1 MTVQEEFDY
10 SKTVN
15 LPKTEFPQRGNLP
28 QREPLRVKK
37 WQDMHLTGKLRERR
51 DRPDYVFHDGPPYA
65 NGDIHIG
72 HALNKSLKDMI
83 VRYKTMAGFRVHY
96 VHGSDC
102 HGLPIEQKVVEEL
115 RKQGTYDSKSPLEI
129 RELCAESARY
139 WMARQRE
146 QFERL
151 GIGGEWEKQ
160 YVTMDPRYETAIL
173 GALRSLVEKGY
184 VYKGLKVVHWDPVF
198 ETALA
203 EAEIVYNDD
212 HVSSSIYVKFPLLGD
227 PPVESLKGGKASV
240 VIWTTTPWTL
250 PANLAVCLHPS
261 FEYVAWR
268 SGGETYVVAKGLLE
282 SFKKE
287 TGLTEGEV
295 VEEFSGAALEN
306 QRCQHPLLPKESL
319 LILGDHVTLEQ
330 GTGCVHTA
338 PGHGVE
344 DFEIGKRYGLEVFNP
359 VDERGRF
366 TAQYPGMEGVSVFD
380 ANKKIVEKMRADG
393 TLLADGP
400 YKHSYPYSWRSRKPV
415 IMRATEQ
422 WFMAVDK
429 DGLREKALAECENV
443 EWIPK
448 WGYERITNMLRGRPD
463 WCLSRQRS
471 WGVPIPS
478 IVDKRTRQGLLPLE
492 LIDKFIGFVS
502 EEGTDCWY
510 RRPLEDFLP
519 ESMKAEAEHYEKE
532 FNTFDVWFDSGS
544 SHLAV
549 LNDGFDLKW
558 PADLYL
564 EGADQ
569 HRGWFQHSLWVA
581 VGVKGSSPFRAV
593 LTHGFVLDEQK
604 RPMSKSLG
612 NVISPL
618 KVVEQ
623 NGADVLRMWVSS
635 EDYRGDVSISPNA
648 LKQIANAY
656 RRIRNTLRFV
666 LGNLADFDPVR
677 HAVPFEQLGEDD
689 RWVLSRLN
697 DLVRKVHNA
706 YERFEFH
713 RVYHLVNGFCITE
726 LGSLYLDMVKDR
738 LYCSAADDAVRRST
752 QTALHHIGSA
762 LPRLLAPIVPFTA
775 DEAWEHLPGNGP
787 VSCVHLEDFPQPHK
801 EWENAELAEKWER
814 LLTLRAEVTRQIEPL
829 RAKENK
835 VIGNSLDARIVLR
848 ATDPETLA
856 FLRREGQWL
865 ADFFIVSQVAVEE
878 NEPGAVPEELRTN
891 GLFVSVEA
899 DKARGRRCP
908 RCWHW
913 FEGNEADAG
922 HPELCPR
929 CADVLRRT
937 G

>member
-1 MTVQEEFDY
+1 MTLKEEFDY

-15 LPKTEFPQRGNLP
+15 LPRTEFPQRGNLP
-28 QREPLRVKK
+28 EREPIRTKK
-37 WQDMHLTGKLRERR
+37 WEDMRLAEVLRERR
-51 DRPDYVFHDGPPYA
+51 DRPEYTFHDGPPYA

-83 VRYKTMAGFRVHY
+83 VRYKTMTGFRVHY

-102 HGLPIEQKVVEEL
+102 HGLPIEQKVVEDL
-115 RKQGTYDSKSPLEI
+115 RKKGTYDSKSPLEI

-146 QFERL
+146 QFVRL
-151 GIGGEWEKQ
+151 GIGGEWDNQ
-160 YVTMDPRYETAIL
+160 YITMAPRYEAAIL
-173 GALRSLVEKGY
+173 GALRVLAEKGHI
-184 VYKGLKVVHWDPVF
+184 YKGLKVVHWDPVF

-203 EAEIVYNDD
+203 EAEIVYNDE
-212 HVSSSIYVKFPLLGD
+212 HVSSSIYVKFPLVGD
-227 PPVESLKGGKASV
+227 PPVESLRGGKASV

-250 PANLAVCLHPS
+250 PANLAVCLHPD

-282 SFKKE
+282 SFVKE
-287 TGLTEGEV
+287 TGLTDGEV
-295 VEEFSGAALEN
+295 VEQFSATALEN
-306 QRCQHPLLPKESL
+306 QRCRHPLLPKESL
-319 LILGDHVTLEQ
+319 IILGEHVTLEQ

-359 VDERGRF
+359 VDEKGRF
-366 TAQYPGMEGVSVFD
+366 TREYPGMEGVSVFE
-380 ANKKIVEKMRADG
+380 ANKMIVEKMREDG

-422 WFMAVDK
+422 WFMSIDK
-429 DGLREKALAECENV
+429 DGLREKALAECEKV

-448 WGYERITNMLRGRPD
+448 WGYERIMNMLRGRPD

-478 IVDKRTRQGLLPLE
+478 IVDKRTREGLLPLE
-492 LIDKFIGFVS
+492 LIDKFIAFVR

-519 ESMKAEAEHYEKE
+519 DSMKAEAEHYEKE

-549 LNDGFDLKW
+549 LNEQFDLSW

-581 VGVKGSSPFRAV
+581 MGVKGSAPFRAV

-618 KVVEQ
+618 KVVQQ

-635 EDYRGDVSISPNA
+635 EDYRGDVSISQNS
-648 LKQIANAY
+648 LKQIASAY

-666 LGNLADFDPVR
+666 LGNLADFDP
-677 HAVPFEQLGEDD
+677 AANALPFEKLGEDD
-689 RWVLSRLN
+689 RWVLGRLN
-697 DLVRKVHNA
+697 DLVRKVTNA

-713 RVYHLVNGFCITE
+713 RVYQFVNGFCITE

-738 LYCSAADDAVRRST
+738 LYCSGPDDAIRRSA
-752 QTALHHIGSA
+752 QTVLHHVGSV
-762 LPRLLAPIVPFTA
+762 LPRLLAPIIPFTA
-775 DEAWEHLPGNGP
+775 DEAWEHLPGRDAE
-787 VSCVHLEDFPQPHK
+787 SCVHLDDFPRPVE
-801 EWENAELAEKWER
+801 EWDDAALSENWER
-814 LLTLRAEVTRQIEPL
+814 LLALRAEVTRQIEPL

-835 VIGNSLDARIVLR
+835 VIGNSLDARVTLR

-856 FLRREGQWL
+856 FLRGNEQWL
-865 ADFFIVSQVAVEE
+865 SDFFIVSQVAVEE
-878 NEPGAVPEELRTN
+878 GNPGTVPEELRTN
-891 GLFVSVEA
+891 GLIATVEA
-899 DKARGRRCP
+899 GKAAGKRCP

-913 FEGNEADAG
+913 FEEDQTDEA
-922 HPELCPR
+922 HPDLCPR

-937 G
+937 C